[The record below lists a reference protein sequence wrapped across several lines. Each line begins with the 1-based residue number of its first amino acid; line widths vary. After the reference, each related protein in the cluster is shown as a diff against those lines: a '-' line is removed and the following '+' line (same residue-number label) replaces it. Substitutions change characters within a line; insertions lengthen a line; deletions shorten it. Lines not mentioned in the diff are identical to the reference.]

1 MRRVR
6 IRTFEVA
13 LVAAVVLAGVP
24 SAYGLSYDERPVGQ
38 RVGYEAAAVAAN
50 ILPVAS
56 AVVEPKCL
64 PGYILCKTSFAAM
77 SVLGAYA
84 QFFLSGGSDMRQTSA
99 ILYRGFAGDWFLS
112 GRHVAGDVGPRVLPD
127 PPPARP

>member
-1 MRRVR
+1 MRRVL
-6 IRTFEVA
+6 IRTFQMA
-13 LVAAVVLAGVP
+13 LVSAVVLAGITQ
-24 SAYGLSYDERPVGQ
+24 AYALSYDERPVGQ

-50 ILPVAS
+50 IVPIAS

-84 QFFLSGGSDMRQTSA
+84 QFFISGGSDMRQTSA
-99 ILYRGFAGDWFLS
+99 ILHKGFAGDWFVT
-112 GRHVAGDVGPRVLPD
+112 GRHVAGDADPRVLPD
-127 PPPARP
+127 LPARP